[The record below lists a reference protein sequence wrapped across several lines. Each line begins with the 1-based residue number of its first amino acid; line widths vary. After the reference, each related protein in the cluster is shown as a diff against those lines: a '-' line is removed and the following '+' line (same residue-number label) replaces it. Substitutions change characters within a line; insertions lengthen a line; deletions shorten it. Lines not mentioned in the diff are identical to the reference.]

1 MKNISG
7 IIGEFTGEKADYH
20 VAEMAASD
28 CSSEKGQCSQT
39 TSSLHVL
46 GWLKFTEPSELA
58 KKREVKVNPPV
69 RVKRSQRRS
78 LLRLSR
84 SPTQRVKESSVS
96 RFGFSLRIIGGCL
109 GNNFFSRKNNSNF
122 FRNKRIE

>member
-1 MKNISG
+1 M
-7 IIGEFTGEKADYH
+7 
-20 VAEMAASD
+20 
-28 CSSEKGQCSQT
+28 
-39 TSSLHVL
+39 
-46 GWLKFTEPSELA
+46 
-58 KKREVKVNPPV
+58 
-69 RVKRSQRRS
+69 KRSQRRRS

-109 GNNFFSRKNNSNF
+109 GNNFFFLGRIIGKI

>member
-7 IIGEFTGEKADYH
+7 IIGEFTGEKTDYH

-28 CSSEKGQCSQT
+28 CSSEKGECSQS
-39 TSSLHVL
+39 TSSLL
-46 GWLKFTEPSELA
+46 GRLKFPEPSELA
-58 KKREVKVNPPV
+58 RKREVKANPPV

-84 SPTQRVKESSVS
+84 SPTQGVKESSVS
-96 RFGFSLRIIGGCL
+96 QFGFSLRIIGGCL
-109 GNNFFSRKNNSNF
+109 GNNFFSRKNN
-122 FRNKRIE
+122 R